1 MPPPLHEAVKIKA
14 LNVRVHIG
22 TLIEGYRSGGVLSK
36 GSTRSKMAPMSA
48 VGGIVGGVLRM
59 LNQNRALLNTTVQCL
74 LRTAAPKRADVFSC
88 GSLEVG
94 PRCGMSVACGRWQL
108 VIDLSFIG

>member
-1 MPPPLHEAVKIKA
+1 MTVLVKSLEAVKIKA
-14 LNVRVHIG
+14 HNVRVHIG
-22 TLIEGYRSGGVLSK
+22 TLIEGHRSGGLFSK
-36 GSTRSKMAPMSA
+36 GGTRSDSA

-88 GSLEVG
+88 GSLGAG
-94 PRCGMSVACGRWQL
+94 PRCGMSVTCGRW
-108 VIDLSFIG
+108 